1 MKNNNIHFPH
11 HPFDYNYLIDQLK
24 NYHFPRNKI
33 QKTDAFYGA
42 TALRIFYG
50 LNRFYE
56 DLDFSLLETNNAFE
70 LTPYMTAIQELSS

>member
-33 QKTDAFYGA
+33 QKLMLFMVPPLCGFFMA
-42 TALRIFYG
+42 
-50 LNRFYE
+50 
-56 DLDFSLLETNNAFE
+56 
-70 LTPYMTAIQELSS
+70 